1 MKSLKSE
8 IKFAARENLEREL
21 PTREERVAA
30 GVEGGA
36 NRWLFQANYQCEGV
50 VNISCSSTD
59 LWLIL
64 KCKTKNSKSFQAF
77 DFTKSLH
84 NFLVEWLER
93 ITGNF
98 RNEKHVPHTFS

>member
-36 NRWLFQANYQCEGV
+36 NR
-50 VNISCSSTD
+50 
-59 LWLIL
+59 
-64 KCKTKNSKSFQAF
+64 
-77 DFTKSLH
+77 
-84 NFLVEWLER
+84 
-93 ITGNF
+93 
-98 RNEKHVPHTFS
+98 